1 LHTFQ
6 EDAVMYLPQH
16 FRQDDPVQVRQDDA
30 ENQRAM
36 VQWMRRLGYW
46 QAP

>member
-16 FRQDDPVQVRQDDA
+16 FCQDEPVQVRQDGD
-30 ENQRAM
+30 ENQRALA
-36 VQWMRRLGYW
+36 QWMKRLGYW